1 MYMNQVLQESLKL
14 TPLVAKRKPRHQ
26 VGNSQE
32 DTVVR
37 PGVRG
42 TVITTAAALF
52 FTPRASRTITG
63 AGSHGPCSSLTEGVG
78 WDKQE
83 GGRKAIHLDD
93 SSQGKVTNFQSR
105 GTFLFCLFL
114 PSSPGEGMGG

>member
-1 MYMNQVLQESLKL
+1 MNQVSQESLKL

-42 TVITTAAALF
+42 AVITTAAALF

-63 AGSHGPCSSLTEGVG
+63 AGSHGLCSSLTEGVG
-78 WDKQE
+78 LGQT
-83 GGRKAIHLDD
+83 GGRQESD
-93 SSQGKVTNFQSR
+93 SFG
-105 GTFLFCLFL
+105 
-114 PSSPGEGMGG
+114 